1 VYIQLCAG
9 AITHGCVRAV
19 LRDSLLPITEATWVT
34 PGVTVQSAEP
44 DMTAST
50 CTPGT
55 RIDILKRLTAWA
67 AASDS
72 PCVFWLNGLAG
83 TGKSTIARTLCQ
95 DLQERSLLG
104 ASFFISRE
112 QEDRRNPYNIVRS
125 IAHQL
130 ALCQQPVSDVLCAK
144 LREKP
149 ATVAR
154 SLQQEITDFVIIP
167 ARELQGNT
175 SYIIVI
181 DALDECVSDL
191 LGRPGGEFLLLLV
204 GQLVQLAGRLRL
216 FITSRGEVSIQNMF
230 QQLSTSPQSVV
241 RLQDLD
247 SVVVKADIMTYVTY
261 SFARLRTARPELA
274 HGVWPPAEDIAKLTE
289 LSGLLFIYAATAMRF
304 VQNPKYHPRPRLAQ
318 LLRQGQ
324 HSSGASPYWELD
336 ALYRQI
342 MNEAVLDPT
351 GDEEFLCQRLQ
362 TVVAVIVLAQI
373 PLDLEALAT
382 LCSIDVED
390 IRIVVGHLS
399 SLLADSTS
407 GVRVFHPS
415 FPDFAMDAARCKDP
429 RLRVVPLVDHG
440 IIARRCLLLMNEH
453 LRYNICNLTDHMA
466 ANEDVKGLDQVL
478 CENVSD
484 ALRYAVCFWGTH
496 LTACDFTDG
505 SLLDAL
511 NEFCRKH
518 LFHWVEVLSLL
529 AHVPRAETALL
540 DVIDWCEVC
549 HSIPKC

>member
-1 VYIQLCAG
+1 VYIQLCVG
-9 AITHGCVRAV
+9 AITHGCVRAA
-19 LRDSLLPITEATWVT
+19 LRDSLLPITKAAWVA
-34 PGVTVQSAEP
+34 PSVTVQSAEP

-55 RIDILKRLTAWA
+55 RVDILKKLAAWA
-67 AASDS
+67 SAPDS

-95 DLQERSLLG
+95 HLDEQSLLG

-112 QEDRRNPYNIVRS
+112 QEDRRKASNLVRS

-130 ALCQQPVSDVLCAK
+130 ALCSRPVSDALCAK
-144 LREKP
+144 LRDKP
-149 ATVAR
+149 ASAPR
-154 SLQQEITDFVIIP
+154 SLQQEITDFVITP

-175 SYIIVI
+175 SLIIVI
-181 DALDECVSDL
+181 DALDECASDF

-216 FITSRGEVSIQNMF
+216 FITSRGEVSIQTMF
-230 QQLSTSPQSVV
+230 QQISTPTQSVV

-247 SVVVKADIMTYVTY
+247 SVIVQADITTYLTY
-261 SFARLRTARPELA
+261 SFARLGTVRPELA
-274 HGVWPPAEDIAKLTE
+274 KDTWPPAEDISKLTE

-324 HSSGASPYWELD
+324 QSTGPSPYWELD

-342 MNEAVLDPT
+342 MQEAVLDPS
-351 GDEEFLCQRLQ
+351 GDEDFLCQRLQ
-362 TVVAVIVLAQI
+362 TVVAVIVLAQT
-373 PLDLEALAT
+373 PLDIQALAT
-382 LCSIDVED
+382 LSGVDVED
-390 IRIVVGHLS
+390 IRIAVGHLS

-415 FPDFAMDAARCKDP
+415 FPDFVLDAARCKDP

-440 IIARRCLLLMNEH
+440 VIALRCLVLMNQH
-453 LRYNICNLTDHMA
+453 LHYNMCGLSDEA
-466 ANEDVKGLDQVL
+466 VANEDVKGLDQVL

-484 ALRYAVCFWGTH
+484 ALQYAVCFWCTH
-496 LTACDFTDG
+496 FTSSDFTDG

-511 NEFCRKH
+511 DEFCRKH
-518 LFHWVEVLSLL
+518 LFHWVELLSLMKQ
-529 AHVPRAETALL
+529 VPRAETALL
-540 DVIDWCEVC
+540 EVIEWCEV
-549 HSIPKC
+549 